1 MLSDLVDDFHQSVN
15 LDKQKITFNL
25 IGLDPDLKYFKSIF
39 KTRTELI
46 ESIKILQTK
55 CVTDGLAQ
63 DRKIEQTMQF
73 FKPAEDDNNRSRD
86 EKLLCKTVIFN
97 NGRQKSQTSHA
108 IHTLANVSYNS
119 IGLDESIPYEID
131 LSEMIDTDDI
141 SVNDCI
147 AMVANLKLSFTIH
160 NWVLSVMLSKT
171 WYNSDYKYNA
181 KYRRMLSIPEK
192 AGSKKLTIHR
202 LKEIKSKL
210 LNSEFTTDNFTKE
223 APYNYA
229 DVIKVQLDFVTHNT
243 YFNKSYIRSAVK
255 LLENSLIDTCR
266 ISTTDIFIKIATILK
281 LPQLAKYQN
290 GEFGIKQ
297 LTSRVVTLD
306 HDILHRE
313 LIPAFG
319 NYAVSEKIDGITS
332 TVLIL
337 NKEMFVTCGS
347 IVYKFDVTSFPSLP
361 PTKNIESLGLNKIDF
376 NNTWIFDAEVLTSP
390 DGILTIMPFDIR
402 MASSINVDNINFKY
416 RLMFMAG
423 LIDLKAN
430 KVIIKNKKWYRSN
443 DIKVLYESKTKSE
456 KCEGFIFAYLDSLN
470 FTTSMY
476 YANKIW
482 KWKPKF
488 AHVSEE
494 KKILEGGG
502 LPRTVEVNVGD
513 NNTIDFL
520 IQNCPETLKG
530 KAPYITSGKNLYV
543 LTCGLSKSV
552 HQSLPNIKV
561 EQSLIPN
568 NANEYIPALFS
579 PSDKPYSHLYWSD
592 QANLASEIGE
602 FSYNVN
608 TQTWTLI
615 RLRTDRKIEVERGNY
630 FGNDHKTAENNWFI
644 INNPLTLDNIL
655 TEMPVVNPYASKQ
668 KFINALYENLVK
680 HVIPNNETVLN
691 ICPVTI
697 MECFNKFTS
706 VIYAFNNTIESNR
719 YIKDKYELAKKR
731 IRFNSYYVQTP
742 NIRTIPDKLKNS
754 TIPISKNGFDNLI
767 LTYTIDRNDQ
777 TAGFDSLM
785 QGFKTVETY
794 EELINRNGKI
804 IIVVNEAPDANIKT
818 TNFNSNNFKI
828 KAIDD
833 AFQASKYKK
842 ILDIPVNKWVYIPDP
857 DLYEHSRILV
867 FSRNKKDEVITN

>member
-1 MLSDLVDDFHQSVN
+1 M
-15 LDKQKITFNL
+15 
-25 IGLDPDLKYFKSIF
+25 
-39 KTRTELI
+39 
-46 ESIKILQTK
+46 
-55 CVTDGLAQ
+55 
-63 DRKIEQTMQF
+63 
-73 FKPAEDDNNRSRD
+73 
-86 EKLLCKTVIFN
+86 
-97 NGRQKSQTSHA
+97 QTSHV
-108 IHTLANVSYNS
+108 IRTLANVSYTS

-131 LSEMIDTDDI
+131 LSEVIDTDDI
-141 SVNDCI
+141 SVNDCV

-160 NWVLSVMLSKT
+160 NWVLSVVLSKT
-171 WYNSDYKYNA
+171 WYNSDYKYSI

-210 LNSEFTTDNFTKE
+210 LNSEFTIDNFTKE
-223 APYNYA
+223 APYNYV
-229 DVIKVQLDFVTHNT
+229 DVIKVQLDFVAHNT

-297 LTSRVVTLD
+297 LTSRVITLD

-332 TVLIL
+332 IVLIL

-347 IVYKFDVTSFPSLP
+347 IVYKFDIMTFPSLP
-361 PTKNIESLGLNKIDF
+361 PTKNIELLGLNKIDF

-402 MASSINVDNINFKY
+402 MASSINIDNINFKY

-423 LIDLKAN
+423 LTDLKAN

-443 DIKVLYESKTKSE
+443 DIKVLYESKTKLE

-488 AHVSEE
+488 EDTKVSEC
-494 KKILEGGG
+494 KHSN
-502 LPRTVEVNVGD
+502 TGD

-543 LTCGLSKSV
+543 LTCGLSKSI
-552 HQSLPNIKV
+552 HQSLPNIKI

-592 QANLASEIGE
+592 QTNLAGEIGE
-602 FSYNVN
+602 FSYNIY
-608 TQTWTLI
+608 TQIWTLV

-655 TEMPVVNPYASKQ
+655 TAAPIVNPYASKQ
-668 KFINALYENLVK
+668 KFISALYENLVK

-719 YIKDKYELAKKR
+719 YIKDKYELVKKR

-742 NIRTIPDKLKNS
+742 NICAIPDKLKNS

-777 TAGFDSLM
+777 NVGFDSLM
-785 QGFKTVETY
+785 QGFKAVETY

-804 IIVVNEAPDANIKT
+804 IIIVNEAPDTNIKT
-818 TNFNSNNFKI
+818 TPFNINNFKI
-828 KAIDD
+828 KSIDD

-867 FSRNKKDEVITN
+867 FTRNKKDELKFRYD